1 MIANKPNIE
10 HLETDKTVKS
20 FGLEPVGSVDSND
33 MPLEL
38 AEIERPKLFSRQYT
52 KLYFCCFIV
61 YFCSTMN
68 GFDGSLM
75 GSVYTLPDYLEYFN
89 LDMDS
94 TGTGI
99 IVSIYYVGQ
108 IVGAFFCSLMD
119 WKGRKFAII
128 TGCVGVC
135 IGTVITAVA
144 KDIETL
150 IGGRFFL
157 SFSATIAYAAGP
169 TYCVEIAPSHLR
181 GTVAGLYNTLW
192 YVGSLIA
199 AFTAYGSNIHL
210 GGTENAFR
218 VPLWCQ
224 MVFPAIVVLFGW
236 MIPESPRWLVGTK
249 RVEEAKKII
258 VKYHCNG
265 NENDPL
271 VDLELAEMVDSF
283 NDVKLSDPI
292 KVLDMRPLVTKR
304 SGRYRLGLVI
314 AMAWFGQFSGNN
326 VASYYLPTMLTK
338 VGMTS
343 SSTNVL
349 MNGIYSIVC
358 WIASVL
364 GSLAHDK
371 VGRRKMF
378 MFSLLG
384 SSLML
389 SGLTICTARYDISP
403 SEATSTGSLV
413 FIYLFGA
420 IFAFGFTPMQPIY
433 PSEVSSNILRS
444 RNMIILNVTA
454 GIASFINQF
463 SAPKAMANIGYWYY
477 VFYVFWDIFELLIV
491 YFYFVETRH
500 KSLEELDEIFN
511 AKNPRKAS
519 VGDYS
524 EEDKTTEEA
533 EILRQKKIIAISNQF
548 INSKSEPREV

>member
-1 MIANKPNIE
+1 MSESKPSAVHME
-10 HLETDKTVKS
+10 VGKTVNS
-20 FGLEPVGSVDSND
+20 FELEPIGSVDSND
-33 MPLEL
+33 VPLGVEDF
-38 AEIERPKLFSRQYT
+38 ERPKLFSRQYIR
-52 KLYFCCFIV
+52 LYLCCFIV

-75 GSVYTLPDYLEYFN
+75 GSVYTLPDYLEYYN
-89 LDMDS
+89 LDISS
-94 TGTGI
+94 TGTGL
-99 IVSIYYVGQ
+99 IVSIYYIGQ
-108 IVGAFFCSLMD
+108 IVGAFFCSVMD

-128 TGCVGVC
+128 IGCIGVC

-144 KDIETL
+144 KDINTL

-192 YVGSLIA
+192 YVGSLVA
-199 AFTAYGSNIHL
+199 AFTAYGCNIHL
-210 GGTENAFR
+210 GGTTKAFR

-224 MVFPAIVVLFGW
+224 MVFPSIVILFGW
-236 MIPESPRWLVGTK
+236 MIPESPRWLVGVQ
-249 RVEEAKKII
+249 RIEEAKKILA
-258 VKYHCNG
+258 KYHCNG
-265 NENDPL
+265 DENDPL
-271 VDLELAEMVDSF
+271 VALELAEMVDSF
-283 NDVKLSDPI
+283 KNVKLSDPI
-292 KVLDMRPLVTKR
+292 RVLDMRQLVTKR
-304 SGRYRLGLVI
+304 SDRYRLGLVI
-314 AMAWFGQFSGNN
+314 SMAWFGQFSGNN

-343 SSTNVL
+343 ASTNVL
-349 MNGIYSIVC
+349 MNGIFSIVC
-358 WIASVL
+358 WIASIL

-371 VGRRKMF
+371 VGRRRMF

-389 SGLTICTARYDISP
+389 SGLAICTARYDIKP
-403 SEATSTGSLV
+403 SNATSTGTLV

-454 GIASFINQF
+454 GIASFVNQF

-477 VFYVFWDIFELLIV
+477 VFYAFWDIFELTIV
-491 YFYFVETRH
+491 YFFFVETRH
-500 KSLEELDEIFN
+500 KSLEELEEIFN
-511 AKNPRKAS
+511 AANPRKAS

-524 EEDKTTEEA
+524 EKDKSSMEV
-533 EILRQKKIIAISNQF
+533 EISRQRKIIAISNKF
-548 INSKSEPREV
+548 IDFKSKLQA

>member
-1 MIANKPNIE
+1 MSESKPNAE
-10 HLETDKTVKS
+10 HMEVGKTVNS
-20 FGLEPVGSVDSND
+20 FELEPIGSVDSNEV
-33 MPLEL
+33 PLGVEDL
-38 AEIERPKLFSRQYT
+38 ERPKLLSRQYIR
-52 KLYFCCFIV
+52 LYLCCFIV

-75 GSVYTLPDYLEYFN
+75 GSVYTLPDYLEYYN
-89 LDMDS
+89 LDASS
-94 TGTGI
+94 TGTGL
-99 IVSIYYVGQ
+99 IVSIYYIGQ
-108 IVGAFFCSLMD
+108 VVGAFFCSVMD
-119 WKGRKFAII
+119 WKGRKFAILL
-128 TGCVGVC
+128 GCTGVC

-144 KDIETL
+144 KDINTL

-157 SFSATIAYAAGP
+157 SFSATLAYAAGP

-192 YVGSLIA
+192 YVGSLVA
-199 AFTAYGSNIHL
+199 AFTAYGCSIHL
-210 GGTENAFR
+210 GGTTKAFR

-224 MVFPAIVVLFGW
+224 MVFPAIVILFGW
-236 MIPESPRWLVGTK
+236 MIPESPRWLVGVQ
-249 RVEEAKKII
+249 RIEEAKKILA
-258 VKYHCNG
+258 KYHCNG
-265 NENDPL
+265 DENDPL
-271 VDLELAEMVDSF
+271 VALELAEMVDSF
-283 NDVKLSDPI
+283 KNVKLSDPI
-292 KVLDMRPLVTKR
+292 RILDMRQLVTKR
-304 SGRYRLGLVI
+304 SDRYRLGLVI

-343 SSTNVL
+343 ASTNVL
-349 MNGIYSIVC
+349 MNGIFAIVC
-358 WIASVL
+358 WIASIL

-371 VGRRKMF
+371 VGRRRMF

-389 SGLTICTARYDISP
+389 SGLAICTARYDIKP
-403 SEATSTGSLV
+403 SHATSTGTLV

-454 GIASFINQF
+454 GIASFVNQF

-477 VFYVFWDIFELLIV
+477 VFYAFWDIFELIIV
-491 YFYFVETRH
+491 YFFFVETRH
-500 KSLEELDEIFN
+500 KSLEELEEIFN
-511 AKNPRKAS
+511 AANPRKAS

-524 EEDKTTEEA
+524 EEDKSNMEV
-533 EILRQKKIIAISNQF
+533 EISRQRKIIALSNKF
-548 INSKSEPREV
+548 IDFKSKLQA